1 MDTSIAM
8 NRLEAAIER
17 HVLVAGGDTEMEAM
31 ADTLLSTLE
40 PAVHQIALDLA
51 EQAAAEVSAQL
62 ASHEID
68 VVLSEGEPVLRAR
81 LLGDDGEVSAESMDA
96 RITLRL
102 PPTLKERV
110 EVAAD
115 DVGESVNSWLV
126 KTLTAQAQERRRR
139 GGRRISGTIET

>member
-126 KTLTAQAQERRRR
+126 KTLTAQAQERSRR